1 MLLTVIKP
9 DCLEGTR
16 SSRMEQVLD
25 EALSGMQTEYILTAN
40 AMSEKN
46 LRGRKL
52 LFAIC
57 LSEAG
62 INLEY
67 YRMLEY
73 LRANPNCLEG
83 SAAAVIVDGSGEL
96 FTKSLA
102 KRLVFSANLAGCTF
116 PGKPLVEA
124 TGSLYNFNVM
134 SKVLE
139 TDPFSAYCHMAK
151 TLVQRLIDFEVPK
164 PIRQKVLAIH
174 ASNRKTSNSLLL
186 WEKIREHLTD
196 GADISEVSLRNG
208 QLLDCRGCR
217 YEDCLH
223 FGEQGGCFY
232 GGIMVEKVYP
242 AILDCDSLVMICPNY
257 NDALSAN
264 ITAFINR
271 LTALFRTND
280 FSRKKIF
287 ALVISG
293 YSGGDIV
300 AEQVIGAMNFNKN
313 FILPG
318 CFAMVET
325 ANDPLSILRVPEL
338 EKKTKEFAGRI
349 LGKEIQDG
357 AMH

>member
-9 DCLEGTR
+9 FCCECR
-16 SSRMEQVLD
+16 RESRMDRVLD
-25 EALSGMQTEYILTAN
+25 QALDGVQTEYVLTVE
-40 AMSEKN
+40 SLSKRD

-73 LRANPNCLEG
+73 FRAHPGCLAG
-83 SAAAVIVDGSGEL
+83 ACAAVVVDGSGEL

-102 KRLVFSANLAGCTF
+102 RRLVFSANQAGCTF
-116 PGKPLVEA
+116 LGKPLVEA

-134 SKVLE
+134 GKVLGV
-139 TDPFSAYCHMAK
+139 DNLSAYKEMTGQLVKRLMAFSMPQ
-151 TLVQRLIDFEVPK
+151 VE
-164 PIRQKVLAIH
+164 RQQILAVH
-174 ASNRKTSNSLLL
+174 ASSRKTSNSLLL
-186 WEKIREHLTD
+186 WEKIKGQLAGR
-196 GADISEVSLRNG
+196 ADVSEVSLRNG
-208 QLLDCRGCR
+208 QLLDCRGCK

-223 FGEQGGCFY
+223 FGERGGCFY
-232 GGIMVEKVYP
+232 GGIMVEQVYP
-242 AILDCDSLVMICPNY
+242 AIIKCDSLVMICPNY
-257 NDALSAN
+257 NDAVSAN

-271 LTALFRTND
+271 LTAVFRTHD
-280 FSRKKIF
+280 FSRKKIY

-300 AEQVIGAMNFNKN
+300 AEQIIGAMNFNKS

-318 CFAMVET
+318 NFALVET
-325 ANDPLSILRVPEL
+325 ANDPGSILQAENL
-338 EKKTKEFAGRI
+338 DEKTAAFAERI
-349 LGKEIQDG
+349 LGEERIY
-357 AMH
+357 AEE

>member
-9 DCLEGTR
+9 FCCECRRETR
-16 SSRMEQVLD
+16 MDQVLHA
-25 EALSGMQTEYILTAN
+25 ALSGLQTEYVMTVESI
-40 AMSEKN
+40 SKRD
-46 LRGRKL
+46 LRGRKI

-62 INLEY
+62 VNLEY

-73 LRANPNCLEG
+73 FRANPGCLAG
-83 SAAAVIVDGSGEL
+83 ACGAVVVDGSGEL

-102 KRLVFSANLAGCTF
+102 RRLVFSANQAGCTF
-116 PGKPLVEA
+116 LGKPLVEA
-124 TGSLYNFNVM
+124 TGSLYNFNVLGKILGTDNLGAYM
-134 SKVLE
+134 EMTRQLVSRLMAFE
-139 TDPFSAYCHMAK
+139 TPQN
-151 TLVQRLIDFEVPK
+151 QRQNI
-164 PIRQKVLAIH
+164 LAVH
-174 ASNRKTSNSLLL
+174 ASSRKTSNSLLL
-186 WEKIREHLTD
+186 WEKIKEHLA
-196 GADISEVSLRNG
+196 GRADVSEVSLRNG
-208 QLLDCRGCR
+208 QLLDCRGCK

-242 AILDCDSLVMICPNY
+242 AIIKCDSLVMICPNY
-257 NDALSAN
+257 NDAVSAN

-271 LTALFRTND
+271 LTAVFRTHD
-280 FSRKKIF
+280 FSQKKVY

-318 CFAMVET
+318 NFALVET
-325 ANDPLSILRVPEL
+325 ANDPGSILQVEHL
-338 EKKTKEFAGRI
+338 EEKTEVFARRI
-349 LGKEIQDG
+349 LGEEKFFID
-357 AMH
+357 